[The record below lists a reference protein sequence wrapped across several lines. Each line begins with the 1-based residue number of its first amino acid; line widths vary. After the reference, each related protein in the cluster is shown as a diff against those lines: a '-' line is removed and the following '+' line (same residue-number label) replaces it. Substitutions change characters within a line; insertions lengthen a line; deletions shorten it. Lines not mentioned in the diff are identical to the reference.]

1 MSTSI
6 LNFYYLNAVTCYM
19 STVTVSMPSALLAE
33 IDTIVDDHDYSG
45 RSEVVRNASRTL
57 IQEFRTRKLEGRP
70 LASVVTV
77 LYPYNSG
84 DIEAGL
90 HDIRHDHSALI
101 ASNTHNCLG
110 DDQGCIETFV
120 VECKLA
126 ELSTFVRDLDAISER
141 LQVDYSVYPTEE
153 IGETVL
159 FST

>member
-1 MSTSI
+1 MASI
-6 LNFYYLNAVTCYM
+6 ANFYYLKPHSCYM
-19 STVTVSMPSALLAE
+19 STVTVSMPSSLLAE
-33 IDTIVDDHDYSG
+33 IDAIVDEHDYSG

-57 IQEFRTRKLEGRP
+57 VAEFDDRTFEGRQ

-90 HDIRHDHSALI
+90 HDIRHDHNELI

-120 VECKLA
+120 VECELD
-126 ELSTFVRDLDAISER
+126 ELSTFVRDLDATGER
-141 LQVDYSVYPTEE
+141 LQVDYSVYPVEE

-159 FST
+159 FSS